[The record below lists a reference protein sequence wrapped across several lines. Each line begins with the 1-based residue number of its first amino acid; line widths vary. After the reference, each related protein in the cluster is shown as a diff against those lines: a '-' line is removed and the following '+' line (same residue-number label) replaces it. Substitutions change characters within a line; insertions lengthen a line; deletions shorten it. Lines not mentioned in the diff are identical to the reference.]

1 MLRTAFLE
9 ELLEPHHHLYQS
21 NTVTSLNTEINL
33 AQQDLFPLKLKITSL
48 LLLFVVNQS
57 FKRFK
62 TSFPGLMSGYAICSF
77 SKYLHICLL
86 SRNRHTKNCAARVGA

>member
-21 NTVTSLNTEINL
+21 NTLTSLNTEINL

-48 LLLFVVNQS
+48 LLLFFCKSV
-57 FKRFK
+57 F
-62 TSFPGLMSGYAICSF
+62 
-77 SKYLHICLL
+77 
-86 SRNRHTKNCAARVGA
+86 